1 VGPEH
6 PNTIRALEGLA
17 NILSGE
23 GHYADAEKMHREIL
37 AVRQRTLG
45 PEHTDTLLSK
55 YNVADVLIKERRY
68 GEAEKMLRET
78 QEAQART
85 LGAENPDTLASQAT
99 LARTLMLEGRY
110 EEAEKTA
117 RQAYQA
123 QLRTLGPQHADTLNS
138 LQILGTVLVFRHQ
151 YGQAKQLFSDTLD
164 QLSKAAGTDTSMAW
178 YSYACVAT
186 AANDRDGAIRYLGQ
200 AIDRGYKD
208 ADHIENDDDL
218 KSLHVDPRFEALV
231 KRARKAGE
239 TPDQGNK

>member
-1 VGPEH
+1 
-6 PNTIRALEGLA
+6 
-17 NILSGE
+17 
-23 GHYADAEKMHREIL
+23 MHRQIL

-55 YNVADVLIKERRY
+55 YNVADVLIKERRF

-99 LARTLMLEGRY
+99 LARILTKEGHY
-110 EEAEKTA
+110 QEAEKTA
-117 RQAYQA
+117 RQAYQV

-138 LQILGTVLVFRHQ
+138 LQILATALVYRDQ
-151 YGQAKQLFSDTLD
+151 YGQAKQLFSDTLN
-164 QLSKAAGTDTSMAW
+164 QLGKAAGTDNSMAW
-178 YSYACVAT
+178 YGYPCVAT
-186 AANDRDGAIRYLGQ
+186 AANDRDGAIRFLGQ
-200 AIDRGYKD
+200 AIDQGYKD
-208 ADHIENDDDL
+208 SAHIESDEDL
-218 KSLHVDPRFEALV
+218 KSLHADPRFEALV